1 VLRPL
6 AEQLAALAAPR
17 ADETVLELSS
27 GDGELNARLRGT
39 AGAAAGTV
47 VVIAP
52 SRHLPFDDNAF
63 DLAVSLLAIDAGD
76 GLPATLS
83 ELARVAGRAH
93 VVVWGNGATHENAL
107 RDAWRDLG
115 GDDAATAVADAPP
128 LPPEWTRSTLTDV
141 ARFDGINQLWQAMIT
156 ERGVTVSAGQEQALR
171 ERLQHHVAKYTAAD
185 GTMRI
190 PVRAALLSLR

>member
-1 VLRPL
+1 MLRPL
-6 AEQLAALAAPR
+6 AEQLATLAAPR

-47 VVIAP
+47 VVVTP
-52 SRHLPFDDNAF
+52 SRHLPFDDSAF

-76 GLPATLS
+76 DLPATLS
-83 ELARVAGRAH
+83 ELARVASRAH

-107 RDAWRDLG
+107 RDAWRDLS
-115 GDDAATAVADAPP
+115 GDDAATAVAGAPP
-128 LPPEWTRSTLTDV
+128 PPEWTQSTLTDV
-141 ARFDGINQLWQAMIT
+141 ARFDGIHQLWQAMIT
-156 ERGVTVSAGQEQALR
+156 ERGVTVPAGQEQALR
-171 ERLQHHVAKYTAAD
+171 ERLQHHVAPFTAAD

-190 PVRAALLSLR
+190 PVRATLLTLG